1 MDKDKGFIDSY
12 LKTHAKEFFPYSDAI
27 WSFAELGC
35 SEYKSSELLCSL
47 LESHG
52 FNVAKGV
59 AQMPTAF
66 VAEWGSGSP
75 TIGFN
80 CEYDALPGL
89 SQTEKGTKE
98 PVVAGAPGHGCGH
111 NILGVGSILAAVALK
126 NWMQSVKATG
136 TVKVFGTPAEEICV
150 GKPFMARD
158 GLFSGCDAIL
168 DWHPWDKN
176 GANYDTCNA
185 YFNIKYHFS
194 GRTSHGNSPWEG
206 RSALDT
212 GLLMGHAIEM
222 LREHIPPNTPDAA
235 NTVNYTFSDVGPEY
249 ASVVP
254 DRCTLWAIGRINN
267 SDLAET
273 IIQRLHKCAEGA
285 SIATGTSWRF
295 EMITASHEKIPNKT
309 LASVMHKNLVAIGP
323 PAFDASEIEL
333 AKKWQK
339 ELQVTENGLSQAVE
353 PFHGGASAVSDNSEF
368 SWFAPF
374 AMVWVAGGPTGI
386 GWHNWQIS
394 QCSGGSVGRKA
405 MQVAANVLACSA
417 IDLFKNPDI
426 LKEAQKELAESLG
439 GRKYKPL
446 LPDGTA
452 PPIYINEKTM
462 DKYRSLMAEFYKNN
476 PTAK

>member
-1 MDKDKGFIDSY
+1 MDNDKGFIDSY
-12 LKTHAKEFFPYSDAI
+12 LKTNAREFFPYSNAI
-27 WSFAELGC
+27 WSYAELGC
-35 SEYKSSELLCSL
+35 SEYKSSELLCNL
-47 LESHG
+47 LQGHG
-52 FNVAKGV
+52 FKVTKGV

-66 VAEWGSGSP
+66 VAEWGAGPP

-89 SQTEKGTKE
+89 SQTEKETKE

-111 NILGVGSILAAVALK
+111 NILGVGSIMAAVALK
-126 NWMQSVKATG
+126 NWMQSGNIIG
-136 TVKVFGTPAEEICV
+136 TIKVFGTPAEEICV
-150 GKPFMARD
+150 GKPFMARE
-158 GLFSGCDAIL
+158 GLFTGCDAIL

-194 GRTSHGNSPWEG
+194 GRTAHGNSPWEG

-235 NTVNYTFSDVGPEY
+235 NTVNYTFADVGPEY

-254 DRCTLWAIGRINN
+254 DRCTLWVIGRMNN

-273 IIQRLHKCAEGA
+273 IIHRLHKCAEGA
-285 SIATGTSWRF
+285 SIATGTSWRY
-295 EMITASHEKIPNKT
+295 EVITASHEKIPNKT
-309 LASVMHKNLVAIGP
+309 LAAVLHKNLVEIGP
-323 PAFDASEIEL
+323 PTFDSSEIEL

-339 ELQVTENGLSQAVE
+339 ELEVPEKGLSQTIE
-353 PFHGGASAVSDNSEF
+353 PFHGGASAVTDNSEF

-374 AMVWVAGGPTGI
+374 AMVWITGGPKGI

-394 QCSGGSVGRKA
+394 HCSGGTVGKKA

-417 IDLFKNPDI
+417 VDLFKNSEI
-426 LKEAQKELAESLG
+426 LKEAQKEFAESLG

-452 PPIYINEKTM
+452 PPININEKTM
-462 DKYRSLMAEFYKNN
+462 EKYRSLMAEFYKSNL
-476 PTAK
+476 TSK